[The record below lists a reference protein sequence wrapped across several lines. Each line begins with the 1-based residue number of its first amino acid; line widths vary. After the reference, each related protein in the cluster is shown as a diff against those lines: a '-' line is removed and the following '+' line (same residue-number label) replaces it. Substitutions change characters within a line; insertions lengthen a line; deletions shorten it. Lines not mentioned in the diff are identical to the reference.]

1 MLDFVESDYLEK
13 VKLVCGIVLQGKT
26 MPGSTKVKAKM
37 EVDRYLKYDQRI
49 GRNATGIVNSG
60 DEAAEL

>member
-26 MPGSTKVKAKM
+26 MLGSTKVKAKM

-49 GRNATGIVNSG
+49 GRNATGIVNRG